1 MNRCENIYVRMHSA
15 LNTIA
20 VPYILIEQQ
29 QQRAPTPVLLSYHG
43 GLPSVSPFWCEIGRG
58 VP

>member
-1 MNRCENIYVRMHSA
+1 MNQCETIYVRMHSA
-15 LNTIA
+15 FNTIV

-43 GLPSVSPFWCEIGRG
+43 GLLWCEIGLG